1 MAKWGEF
8 KSHLV
13 NLDTGQMEDPVNNPQ
28 HYKNGQIESIDYIQD
43 FLSKEEYRG
52 FLRGNISKYLHRYNY
67 KGKPLED
74 LKKAQWYLNK
84 LIEMEACL
92 TASASLVGTKQES
105 K

>member
-8 KSHLV
+8 KDHLV

-28 HYKNGQIESIDYIQD
+28 HYKASGIESIEYIES
-43 FLSKEEYRG
+43 FLSRDEYRG
-52 FLRGNISKYLHRYNY
+52 FLRGNISKYLHRYTY

-74 LKKAQWYLNK
+74 LNKARWYLNK
-84 LIEMEACL
+84 LIDL
-92 TASASLVGTKQES
+92 ES